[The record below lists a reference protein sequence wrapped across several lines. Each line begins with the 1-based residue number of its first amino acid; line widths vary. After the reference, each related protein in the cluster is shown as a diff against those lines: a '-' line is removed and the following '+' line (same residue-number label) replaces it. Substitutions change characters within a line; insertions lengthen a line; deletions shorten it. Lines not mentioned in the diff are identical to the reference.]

1 MIIDNSSKAPP
12 SCATGH
18 GLHVKEGIRLI
29 DMSMNRIRAVID
41 RACQDGKCYAAIGK
55 SGDDAVDAA
64 VAQVIDGM
72 GYKVA
77 INPQEILISW

>member
-1 MIIDNSSKAPP
+1 M
-12 SCATGH
+12 
-18 GLHVKEGIRLI
+18 I
-29 DMSMNRIRAVID
+29 DMSMERIRGVID
-41 RACQDGKCYAAIGK
+41 RACRENKNYAAIEK

-64 VAQVIDGM
+64 VAQSIDGM

>member
-1 MIIDNSSKAPP
+1 M
-12 SCATGH
+12 
-18 GLHVKEGIRLI
+18 I

-41 RACQDGKCYAAIGK
+41 KACHDGKSYATIEK
-55 SGDDAVDAA
+55 SGDDAVDDA

-77 INPQEILISW
+77 INPQEIIISWY

>member
-1 MIIDNSSKAPP
+1 M
-12 SCATGH
+12 
-18 GLHVKEGIRLI
+18 I
-29 DMSMNRIRAVID
+29 DMSMTRIRALID
-41 RACQDGKCYAAIGK
+41 KACHDGKNSATIEK

-64 VAQVIDGM
+64 AAQVIDGM

>member
-1 MIIDNSSKAPP
+1 
-12 SCATGH
+12 
-18 GLHVKEGIRLI
+18 
-29 DMSMNRIRAVID
+29 MSMNRVRAVID
-41 RACQDGKCYAAIGK
+41 RACHDGKNYATIEK

-64 VAQVIDGM
+64 VAQSIDGM